1 MRICCKYACNGAA
14 SRHDSDPVSDNLNIK
29 INFLAPNATVFFS
42 PLLSVSDVNE
52 THKTSP
58 QPAIELHK
66 IITQKNTEEHI
77 KEYTKENPSKC
88 HIWQSPSGGRQRNNF
103 IKINSIKVLVK
114 GSRHEKSFY
123 RVLV

>member
-1 MRICCKYACNGAA
+1 MR
-14 SRHDSDPVSDNLNIK
+14 L
-29 INFLAPNATVFFS
+29 FFFS

-77 KEYTKENPSKC
+77 KEYTKENPHLAITERGTTKKQF
-88 HIWQSPSGGRQRNNF
+88 H
-103 IKINSIKVLVK
+103 
-114 GSRHEKSFY
+114 
-123 RVLV
+123 